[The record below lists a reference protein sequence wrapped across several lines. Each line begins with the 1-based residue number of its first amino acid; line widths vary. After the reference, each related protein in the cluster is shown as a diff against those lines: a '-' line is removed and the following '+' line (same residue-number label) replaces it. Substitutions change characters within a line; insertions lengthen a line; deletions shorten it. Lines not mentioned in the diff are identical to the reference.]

1 MKKGEE
7 GPLSPDQPHLQDNKA
22 NGVFKVSPSEGDKE
36 DEREFPY
43 MPGTEDIVRE
53 ILKYETIK
61 TVKEHDTD
69 RESMYLYIK
78 PTYNKLTMEIMNP
91 LKAGI
96 YIRGEDELKVIIE
109 KTYRR
114 VIQEMI
120 DLCDKLTAE
129 VGISPQDDEDEK
141 DDKWAKLR
149 SELYRILIH
158 DGISHHEVVEAMQ
171 NLRRKT
177 FVDRKTMNPDEFI
190 PLKTGLLSTSDW
202 ALHNF
207 SSFHFYTWK
216 VMGSYNPSIRSLNQT
231 PLFKKFLLESY
242 PPKSIPTILD
252 YMAYSLYPSFP
263 RQKVLVIVGPP
274 RMGKGTIALMMERI
288 LNEGFGR
295 ISLMKLLIPDN
306 KFSLQGVEGKRLL
319 VDTEIKREFKKNA
332 DFDVVNSLFGGDP
345 LPLEKKFHA
354 EMTYI
359 ARSAGILIG
368 NLPLFKVNNSAFLA
382 RLLIVMTREKR
393 YFQEVPNTADLIFN
407 AEGDLIVSLLLN
419 RLRSLIRRDF
429 KFSNELTN
437 DEYAELWEML
447 SDSTQAFMDERM
459 IDLDTEV
466 DTEYAYQEYEEFC
479 NEKGIPPESKH
490 VFSIRVGRVY
500 HKKRVKS
507 GGKLSY
513 VFQGCSILT
522 MVDIQNEK
530 KKRKEDKE
538 ISDRKTD
545 ELLNDDE
552 LPNDDFEDDSPNE
565 DPT

>member
-1 MKKGEE
+1 MTKPKENKG
-7 GPLSPDQPHLQDNKA
+7 
-22 NGVFKVSPSEGDKE
+22 PS
-36 DEREFPY
+36 DEKNSFPY

-53 ILKYETIK
+53 ILKYEAIK
-61 TVKEHDTD
+61 TVKEYDID
-69 RESMYLYIK
+69 REAMYLYVK
-78 PTYNKLTMEIMNP
+78 PIYNKLTGELMNS
-91 LKAGI
+91 LQAGI
-96 YIRGEDELKVIIE
+96 YIRGEDEIKVIIE
-109 KTYRR
+109 RTYRK
-114 VIQEMI
+114 VILEMI
-120 DLCDKLTAE
+120 DLCDKLTE
-129 VGISPQDDEDEK
+129 ESRTSLKDDDEK
-141 DDKWAKLR
+141 NDKWSALK
-149 SELYRILIH
+149 SELYRMKEH
-158 DGISHHEVVEAMQ
+158 DGVTNHQVMEAMQ

-177 FVDRKTMNPDEFI
+177 FVDRKTMNPDGYI
-190 PLKTGLLSTSDW
+190 PLKNGLLSMTDW
-202 ALHNF
+202 TLHDFVATNF
-207 SSFHFYTWK
+207 HTWK
-216 VMGSYNPSIRSLNQT
+216 VNGIYDPTIRSLNQT
-231 PLFKKFLLESY
+231 PLFKKFLMESY
-242 PPKSIPTILD
+242 IPRSIPTMMD
-252 YMAYSLYPSFP
+252 YLSYSLYPSFP

-345 LPLEKKFHA
+345 LPLEKKYHA
-354 EMTYI
+354 EITYI
-359 ARSAGILIG
+359 AKSAGILIG

-382 RLLIVMTREKR
+382 RLIIVMTREKR
-393 YFQEVPNTADLIFN
+393 YFKEVSNTADIIFN
-407 AEGDLIVSLLLN
+407 AEGDLIVSLFLN
-419 RLRSLIRRDF
+419 RLRSLIGRDF

-437 DEYAELWEML
+437 DEYAGLWEML

-459 IDLDTEV
+459 IDLGTEV

-522 MVDIQNEK
+522 MVDIQMEK
-530 KKRKEDKE
+530 KKSEEDKK
-538 ISDRKTD
+538 ISDRKIDELLNDENDD
-545 ELLNDDE
+545 ELLNDD
-552 LPNDDFEDDSPNE
+552 PDDDSPNG